1 MGEKDLFYDLL
12 ANPQLALG
20 DLEAVGHSTQNTR
33 LFSRDYYKNNEKVR
47 EKFTDQNG
55 TFNEKAFNQEYSLAA
70 AYYKGMTDD
79 SYNKNLIE
87 YTKFDKDNIL
97 VDPKLRTLDDAPQI
111 FAAPNPTRDTTSL
124 IEIGKTTSSG
134 KSAEEVAQAE
144 KTLLNP
150 VEVENGAE
158 PIWGESPNDEWWK
171 DPFSTRVL
179 AKYDTEGYH
188 IDPLTGKEEWHKKDD
203 LKLNENGTYYYEDLD
218 GRSIY
223 GRQVLNKFNTFTTD
237 GSWWNQYDFLDS
249 DDLNQKSVAGSV
261 AKNLFLVGSMFLP
274 YVGWGVAAASVGT
287 QLAGLVGTFG
297 KMLVGSDSP
306 TLSSLEGF
314 SQSWNRQT
322 LKSQYARENI
332 LCWENFIDLIG
343 DTTAQLREQRAIFKF
358 APAILKG
365 KYGAMGKEGLD
376 TLKENKT
383 KQLLSE
389 AYSNKKWEDIVQD
402 MYKAGKPKEYI
413 EKMLTSRTDYNMM
426 SRIAAK
432 QVEDYFNEYNKIGEK
447 IARAYMVGITVGN
460 TYGEAKKAGATDSE
474 AAFLTAGYAAM
485 ENALLST
492 ELGRWIFPE
501 LKGQRIKYKA
511 IAEAFAGIPKE
522 TRAISNSLA
531 RASKE
536 TKKDW
541 MKRMFNAGKEAAKK
555 DYSLLNKT
563 SKTILANGIGEG
575 LEEVS
580 EELLADYSKACFNA
594 YRTLAGE
601 DAILDTWGNNWDW
614 EDAAARYGM
623 SFFGGIIGGGI
634 NGAATDFTQIRDYSK
649 MNQNQAMQELT
660 WMARNGELEDF
671 WKTVSKMELGR
682 TNIGTKQN
690 EDGFWEVGTKTDN
703 QDLEIKKVL
712 KKTLDDI
719 QSIVNAEGA
728 NIDDHSFIANLL
740 DANPNLA
747 NYDLLKDLRTEAI
760 ANSSAA
766 GKLIKNYNSLIKD
779 IVDTQLKIN
788 DIKNNKSS
796 DSAKLTDEQLKQIDF
811 HKQKLTE
818 LRKKKDDIVNGNYT
832 FDLYRRSLFEAT
844 YALSEGFT
852 TATEEQYVKRYAN
865 KSIEELTPEE
875 KEDWHRKYIE
885 FCKSEK
891 AETMEFF
898 ADHYYDLAQQVS
910 KGLTDSL
917 DFYQKLKDGQ
927 LPKIQ
932 ELQNLTSRA
941 LPDIMQIIENGG
953 EASDIQD
960 YLQKLTFN
968 SSVNS
973 SPEELA
979 HIMQEIQSEQL
990 GKTEEELKEDQE
1002 VEEKLNQLLV
1012 SLRGIEDLSVRANK
1026 IQQFTDSIKN
1036 PLYKKFAD
1044 ILINKVSDVQKVTGS
1059 IDKFGERVSS
1069 ILEKYPEVKYGQ
1081 EQEIADLL
1089 VESFYD
1095 TVVQELLNSVD
1106 EAKSVGFIHPE
1117 VKEALEQSFK
1127 DLNVVLNS
1135 MAYNPSYEDSTH
1147 YEMPGYKEEWQKKI
1161 NESLNDLKEL
1171 PSTPLQKILDTFTT
1185 SLKTNKTVTDL
1196 LNDAIG
1202 KQRSHINDVENISMT
1217 DPEIYDY
1224 EQALLILKMM
1234 RQAVVGARVDGA
1246 DLENLYGYN
1255 KTLNDLAKGTEGYTE
1270 LATINAADASYALQD
1285 INMAINRLEAT
1296 KAIHELNKGNKMNA
1310 QNHASVNKNLIMY
1323 NKLNKLIVSILN
1335 DDDKA
1340 DIKSTWDIQELADV
1354 LDSLKTHKYA
1364 WGDPMKDPERNV
1376 SERILSLNPQQRQD
1390 LDKEA
1395 IILGDAIYNFFQK
1408 NLGNVQDPKKLARL
1422 LSQFDYIQKNDGI
1435 LNKNSE
1441 TIDDNSFTWWLA
1453 SKAALKYSD
1462 FVAVFDKIMD
1472 GADVEKPI
1480 APLPTQELGVYAA
1493 IASIYNGKMF
1503 QHFADAISTTIY
1515 NKWKSLS
1522 EDERKNILI
1531 KNKYISYGSDG
1542 KARNGMQ
1549 TNFEKKEKWEDDKYD
1564 SIYDSDVMPKYPN
1577 ILFIEGIA
1585 GGGKSTL
1592 LKLITKILFDQNPEI
1607 DSKGNKLNK
1616 APIFVAHGTKENAE
1630 KLIKSFNAPDEW
1642 AFKAFDKTKLLE
1654 FFSDDYKDTYDGTDK
1669 EYKYYL
1675 NTEDNKSGNIV
1686 YNKATKRYE
1695 ATWKI
1700 KEFADKSDIPK
1711 VIFIDEWSHYTQPE
1725 IDFLSRVAKK
1735 YGIQIIACG
1744 DLDQITP
1751 RATLYIPKIANGVK
1765 KYEPA
1770 DITIDRNLFPRVPKL
1785 GISMRTGNGQ
1795 KTYNQT
1801 VVRAWKLNK
1810 ELPIELTHIEVNG
1823 QLYGDKVYNSDEE
1836 VSDAIL
1842 DSVKKDIQKMVD
1854 SLNPGEKIGY
1864 FHSWGPGKEKSRI
1877 HKMIESEFRQYFDL
1891 FHEKDAQGKEARYY
1905 IIENDRSLYHMKKGS
1920 NGKEERIVNNP
1931 EIYQEALYT
1940 GMTRSQQASIIIA
1953 PMKPMGNTEMGTIQV
1968 KNATDQPNQ
1977 LIPDNYTGA
1986 GIKKYTKARKESL
1999 AKAWNSY
2006 VTETGNPNTDINSVK
2021 LTYIPREG
2029 QPIDIV
2035 VPPGDGVT
2043 EALAKTDAPINDDQ
2057 PDNTPPADGGN
2068 PPKGTEPSQ
2077 DNEEKPN
2084 TDSDAEPPQPST
2096 LEDNSPDNELA
2107 ITDNKVLPRGT
2118 ELTSL
2123 YDSAGRSDEQFVG
2136 AVLGYNP
2143 DTKRYQITQDG
2154 KNSIEIP
2161 FDDIHKKKDIQVSS
2175 GVTEKQYMFKAY
2187 DPEWCKEKGKIRL
2200 LYLDELSV
2208 YEGEYPI
2215 GTKIYSAGGDFIGTI
2230 KQFKDDQYIIEG
2242 PKGLTTIPK
2251 SEINKYTPGETP
2263 VAKYAVD
2270 DTIEN
2275 GKHAAIIVGV
2285 NKLDTGGYSYII
2297 NRINLGIRSYL
2308 NETWE
2313 EKIIDDLISQH
2324 GYKLKQKTPTT
2335 TDAAVEPDTTF
2346 DDLNEKDRQ
2355 EALEEILKDEDS
2367 PEEEAV
2373 KEGDE
2378 SEIKTA
2384 DNKTKSVPDLNFS
2397 IFGYSFNTF
2406 YSGINYDKETGE
2418 VVVTKSD
2425 VDRVD
2430 AGMGLY
2436 NIDPNLCQNE
2446 AQVVKIIGALRSA
2459 AMYCNDNGAIIRIIQ
2474 SLIPKLEN
2482 KTLEIQWAFVSKSG
2496 APSTH
2501 KDYYRFTPASGDGA
2515 ELRNAPIDNH
2525 GEKSQMQY
2533 KTISMIVRK
2542 KDPNKDDGGVTLL
2555 EIPLLTLS
2563 SPQTILCKIGEQ
2575 NPKNPAYKAF
2585 RDACNSYKNDQQQF
2599 HAMNAVIKYINE
2611 NEQDLGNGYK
2621 KLRALCKLWLFTNNG
2636 VKFIGDPSFNLVKS
2650 ARNLGVKFIG
2660 SRIADEDLVDS
2671 NFTLKKLDFTG
2682 QWKSLRSEVDSR
2694 PEVIYSSVMMATNQ
2708 YYNGVS
2714 IAPAGHPFVLRLDA
2728 PPALLNVPREGVTD
2742 ETLMKQYIKQ
2752 KVSKEPIPK
2761 WVKLI
2766 PVTPPETSVMKYLE
2780 LMADGKANPYGNGF
2794 TPFRILSALYS
2805 SETDEAKALWGNESN
2820 FSTNGHTRE
2829 DVEEALNALIGVE
2842 NNNPQEK
2849 GETRSQ
2855 WLSRIVKMQKKLM
2868 TTNNGWQSMFN
2879 SVLIEMSRSSR
2890 LGEES
2895 NREVFFDEKIAET
2908 IQNICSAAGIT
2919 GILRSKKIQPGSD
2932 TVEGYANKLEVN
2944 SQDQY
2949 QTPEG
2954 EDWRIFEKYDSP
2966 TFDLTPVLLG
2976 QNSDLDES
2984 LLVQWSNDAIAERKG
2999 KRKTLI
3005 WRFKYEKQKGQ
3016 PNNDLSL
3023 YLAKEGN
3030 TEQVPP
3036 AQTWRTKHANL
3047 LEKVGLTDDLEFGT
3061 DAQSEAEFL
3070 QKVVNYW
3077 VGQTE
3082 QDGRGL
3088 GHIGAVFD
3096 GKTAF
3101 CGNMDDSE
3109 TSDKKLPEFYKHLKQ
3124 REIEKVENEPNM
3136 YNITMVDDNLKNP
3149 TTYLVKVEILPDEK
3163 QYYIYS
3169 PEKVSKKI
3177 KTPIITSE
3185 IAEEMI
3191 QNIYKYLGELTNPTE
3206 TLQERAEKLSNFLN
3220 SIKNKNY
3227 SEYQVADEIIKIFGE
3242 NRFTLITIA
3251 KMLGKNTTYF
3261 HDLNKLKQSEEN
3273 TEENKEEQNQCPIR
3287 HGYKN
3292 FM

>member
-1 MGEKDLFYDLL
+1 
-12 ANPQLALG
+12 
-20 DLEAVGHSTQNTR
+20 
-33 LFSRDYYKNNEKVR
+33 
-47 EKFTDQNG
+47 
-55 TFNEKAFNQEYSLAA
+55 
-70 AYYKGMTDD
+70 
-79 SYNKNLIE
+79 
-87 YTKFDKDNIL
+87 
-97 VDPKLRTLDDAPQI
+97 
-111 FAAPNPTRDTTSL
+111 
-124 IEIGKTTSSG
+124 
-134 KSAEEVAQAE
+134 
-144 KTLLNP
+144 
-150 VEVENGAE
+150 
-158 PIWGESPNDEWWK
+158 
-171 DPFSTRVL
+171 
-179 AKYDTEGYH
+179 
-188 IDPLTGKEEWHKKDD
+188 
-203 LKLNENGTYYYEDLD
+203 
-218 GRSIY
+218 
-223 GRQVLNKFNTFTTD
+223 
-237 GSWWNQYDFLDS
+237 
-249 DDLNQKSVAGSV
+249 
-261 AKNLFLVGSMFLP
+261 MFLP

-322 LKSQYARENI
+322 LKSQYARENV

-389 AYSNKKWEDIVQD
+389 AYSNKKWEDVVQD

-413 EKMLTSRTDYNMM
+413 EKMLTSGTDYNMM

-447 IARAYMVGITVGN
+447 IARAYMVGITVGD

-501 LKGQRIKYKA
+501 LRGQKIKYKA

-563 SKTILANGIGEG
+563 SKTVLANGIGEG

-580 EELLADYSKACFNA
+580 EELLADFSKACFNA
-594 YRTLAGE
+594 YKTLAGE

-690 EDGFWEVGTKTDN
+690 EDGIWEVGTKTDN

-712 KKTLDDI
+712 KNTLDSI

-740 DANPNLA
+740 NANPNLA

-760 ANSSAA
+760 ANTSAA
-766 GKLIKNYNSLIKD
+766 GKLVKNYNSLIKD

-788 DIKNNKSS
+788 EIKNNKSS

-865 KSIEELTPEE
+865 KSIKELTPEE

-932 ELQNLTSRA
+932 ALQNLTSRA

-990 GKTEEELKEDQE
+990 GKTEEALKEDQE
-1002 VEEKLNQLLV
+1002 DSKKLNQLIA
-1012 SLRGIEDLSVRANK
+1012 SLRGIEDLSVRANL
-1026 IQQFTDSIKN
+1026 IQQFTDSTKN
-1036 PLYKKFAD
+1036 TLYKKLAD
-1044 ILINKVSDVQKVTGS
+1044 ILINKVSNVQKVTGS

-1135 MAYNPSYEDSTH
+1135 MAYNPSYENSTY
-1147 YEMPGYKEEWQKKI
+1147 YEMPGYREEWQNKI
-1161 NESLNDLKEL
+1161 NSYLNDLKEL

-1202 KQRSHINDVENISMT
+1202 KQRSHANDVENISMT

-1335 DDDKA
+1335 DDDKV

-1408 NLGNVQDPKKLARL
+1408 NLSNVQDPKKLARL

-1522 EDERKNILI
+1522 EDERQNILI

-1549 TNFEKKEKWEDDKYD
+1549 KKFEKKEKWEDDKYD

-1592 LKLITKILFDQNPEI
+1592 LKLITKVLFDQNPEI

-1686 YNKATKRYE
+1686 YNKVTKRYE

-1842 DSVKKDIQKMVD
+1842 DSVRKDIQKMVD

-1877 HKMIESEFRQYFDL
+1877 HKMIESEFKQYFDI

-1905 IIENDRSLYHMKKGS
+1905 IIENDRSLYHTKKGS
-1920 NGKEERIVNNP
+1920 NGKEEQIANNP

-1953 PMKPMGNTEMGTIQV
+1953 PMRPMGNTEMGTIQV

-1986 GIKKYTKARKESL
+1986 GIRKYTKARKESL

-2068 PPKGTEPSQ
+2068 PPKGPESSQ
-2077 DNEEKPN
+2077 GNEEKPN

-2096 LEDNSPDNELA
+2096 LEDNSQDNEPPTTPPPPEIDIISRELGDNELP
-2107 ITDNKVLPRGT
+2107 ITDYEVLPRGT
-2118 ELTSL
+2118 ELISL
-2123 YDSAGRSDEQFVG
+2123 YDSTGNPNKQFVG
-2136 AVLGYNP
+2136 AILGYNS
-2143 DTKRYQITQDG
+2143 DTGKYQIMQDNG
-2154 KNSIEIP
+2154 TSIEVP
-2161 FDDIHKKKDIQVSS
+2161 FSKIHQKEDIQVNP
-2175 GVTEKQYMFKAY
+2175 GRIERYYKYIAY
-2187 DPEWCKEKGKIRL
+2187 SPQWCKENGKIRL
-2200 LYLDELSV
+2200 LYLDEHSV
-2208 YEGEYPI
+2208 YEGKYPI
-2215 GTKIYSAGGDFIGTI
+2215 GTKIYSIGGDFIGTI
-2230 KQFKDDQYIIEG
+2230 KQFKDGQYLIEG
-2242 PKGLTTIPK
+2242 PNGSTTFPEN
-2251 SEINKYTPGETP
+2251 EINNPDKYMPGETP
-2263 VAKYAVD
+2263 VAKYAVG

-2275 GKHAAIIVGV
+2275 GKHAAIIMGV
-2285 NKLDTGGYSYII
+2285 NKLNSGGYSYKI
-2297 NRINLGIRSYL
+2297 NRINLGVRSYL
-2308 NETWE
+2308 DETWE
-2313 EKIIDDLISQH
+2313 ENIIDNLISQH

-2335 TDAAVEPDTTF
+2335 TDADVEPDTTF

-2355 EALEEILKDEDS
+2355 DALEEILKDEDS
-2367 PEEEAV
+2367 PEEEDV
-2373 KEGDE
+2373 KVEDE
-2378 SEIKTA
+2378 SEIETA

-2406 YSGINYDKETGE
+2406 YSGINYDKNTGD

-2482 KTLEIQWAFVSKSG
+2482 KTLEIQWAFVSKSEV
-2496 APSTH
+2496 PSTNE
-2501 KDYYRFTPASGDGA
+2501 KFYRFTPASDDGA
-2515 ELRNAPIDNH
+2515 VLRNAPIDNH

-2542 KDPNKDDGGVTLL
+2542 KDPNKNDGGVTLL

-2585 RDACNSYKNDQQQF
+2585 RDACNSYKDQQQQF
-2599 HAMNAVIKYINE
+2599 HAMNAVIDYIND
-2611 NEQDLGNGYK
+2611 NEQNLGNGYK
-2621 KLRALCKLWLFTNNG
+2621 KLRALCQLWLFTNNG
-2636 VKFIGDPSFNLVKS
+2636 VKFIGDPSFNLAKS

-2660 SRIADEDLVDS
+2660 SRIADEDLVDN

-2708 YYNGVS
+2708 YYNRVY

-2728 PPALLNVPREGVTD
+2728 PPALLGVPREGVTD
-2742 ETLMKQYIKQ
+2742 ELLMQQYINQ
-2752 KVSKEPIPK
+2752 KTSKEPIPE

-2780 LMADGKANPYGNGF
+2780 LMADGKTNPYGNGF

-2820 FSTNGHTRE
+2820 FSDRYTRE
-2829 DVEEALNALIGVE
+2829 NVKEALEALIEVP
-2842 NNNPQEK
+2842 NNNPQQE
-2849 GETRSQ
+2849 GETHSQ
-2855 WLSRIVKMQKKLM
+2855 WLSRIVKMQKSLM
-2868 TTNNGWQSMFN
+2868 TSHNGWQSMFN

-2890 LGEES
+2890 FGEES
-2895 NREVFFDEKIAET
+2895 NREVYFDEKIAET

-2919 GILRSKKIQPGSD
+2919 GVLRSKKIQPGSD
-2932 TVEGYANKLEVN
+2932 VVAGYANKLEVN

-2984 LLVQWSNDAIAERKG
+2984 LLVQWSNDAIVERKG

-3005 WRFKYEKQKGQ
+3005 WRFKYKKQKGQ

-3077 VGQTE
+3077 VSKTD
-3082 QDGRGL
+3082 QDGGGL

-3124 REIEKVENEPNM
+3124 KDITKVEGESNM
-3136 YNITMVDDNLKNP
+3136 YNITMVDDDLENP

-3163 QYYIYS
+3163 QYQIYS
-3169 PEKVSKKI
+3169 TEKVSKKI

-3191 QNIYKYLGELTNPTE
+3191 QNISKYLGELTNPTE

-3251 KMLGKNTTYF
+3251 RMLGKNTTYF